1 MNKIKI
7 LRITSSLN
15 AGAIGKTAEQLG
27 QLVLKEG
34 WESYYAYSRYGNPSS
49 SQTIKVGGRLSIW
62 FHVLITRLF
71 DLYGYG
77 SYYATKKLVKEIVQ
91 ISPDL
96 IHLHNI
102 HSYDFNLNVLFEY
115 LKKGDTPVVWTQHDC
130 WAYTGHCPFYSM
142 VGCNKWKTGCH
153 DCPQSHEYPKSWF
166 FDGSRRNFRHK
177 KKIFC
182 SLQNV
187 HIVAVSGWI
196 KNELTNSFLSKY
208 PLKQIY
214 NGIDTNIFRPY
225 QDRVYAV
232 KRKYGFGDKK
242 LLIGVAA
249 IWEPR
254 KGIDDYI
261 KLNEII
267 TDDYQ
272 IVLVGVSEKI
282 RKHIP
287 EKIKVIDRTENME
300 ELALLYS
307 VSDISL
313 NLSYE
318 ESFGKTTAEA
328 LACGIPCIVYD
339 CTASPELVDEKTGVV
354 VKPGDVLG
362 VWNAIKEISSWDLE
376 KTRELCRERACNLFS
391 KDKNYKQYID
401 LYKEILKI
409 S

>member
-1 MNKIKI
+1 MESVKI

-15 AGAIGKTAEQLG
+15 TGAIGKTAEQLG

-34 WESYYAYSRYGNPSS
+34 WESYCAFSRFGNPSS

-62 FHVLITRLF
+62 FHVLIARLF
-71 DLYGYG
+71 DLCGYG
-77 SYYATKKLVKEIVQ
+77 SYFATKKLVKVIVQ

-102 HSYDFNLNVLFEY
+102 HSYDYNLNVLFNF
-115 LKKGDTPVVWTQHDC
+115 LKGSNIPVVWTQHDC

-142 VGCNKWKTGCH
+142 IDCNKWKTGCH
-153 DCPQSHEYPKSWF
+153 ACPQSHEYPKSWF
-166 FDGSRRNFRHK
+166 FDGSRRNYKHK
-177 KKIFC
+177 KKLFC

-187 HIVAVSGWI
+187 HIVAVSGWM

-208 PLKQIY
+208 PIKLIY
-214 NGIDTNIFRPY
+214 NGIDTSIFRPH
-225 QDRVYAV
+225 QDKIVEVR
-232 KRKYGFGDKK
+232 RKYGLGDKK

-254 KGIDDYI
+254 KGIEDYI
-261 KLNEII
+261 KLNKILSN
-267 TDDYQ
+267 DYQ
-272 IVLVGVSEKI
+272 IVLVGISEKI
-282 RKHIP
+282 KKHIP
-287 EKIKVIDRTENME
+287 EKIKVIGRTESME
-300 ELALLYS
+300 ELALLYCTS
-307 VSDISL
+307 TVSL
-313 NLSYE
+313 NLSLE

-339 CTASPELVDEKTGVV
+339 CTASPELVDEKTGIVV
-354 VKPGDVLG
+354 ESGDVMG

-376 KTRELCRERACNLFS
+376 KTSELCRDRACNLFS
-391 KDKNYKQYID
+391 KDKNYKQYIN
-401 LYKEILKI
+401 LYKDILKI